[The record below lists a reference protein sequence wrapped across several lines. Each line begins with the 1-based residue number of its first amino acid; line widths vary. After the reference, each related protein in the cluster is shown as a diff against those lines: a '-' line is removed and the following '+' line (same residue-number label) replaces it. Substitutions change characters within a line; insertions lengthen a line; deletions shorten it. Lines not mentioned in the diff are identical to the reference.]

1 MEEVEGLVRASS
13 IILGVYL
20 EESHATSLL
29 RPLTQTDS
37 GTRTCHISKYV
48 SIRPT
53 VTSDGT
59 GTLYN
64 DRNLRIPE
72 YGDLGE

>member
-1 MEEVEGLVRASS
+1 VEEVEGLVRVSS

-20 EESHATSLL
+20 EESHAASSLH
-29 RPLTQTDS
+29 PLTQTDS
-37 GTRTCHISKYV
+37 GTHTCHISKYI

-59 GTLYN
+59 GTLYS